1 MSKIY
6 VAVSSLSKIHR
17 PKKSRKWKKFLSLL
31 LLVIYLQNL
40 CYLLCT
46 FVLYWSRSLSFQ
58 STDTPARRSNNG
70 SIILEVDTICWLIW
84 APHAK
89 GKKKKKQAKDGVAVF
104 LEWLVTTKG
113 KVDYYRTM
121 GVGRTRSGW
130 RAPLTL
136 SCLTT
141 KEPNAGRTAKGSD
154 PSKTKI

>member
-17 PKKSRKWKKFLSLL
+17 PKKSCKWKKVLSLL

-89 GKKKKKQAKDGVAVF
+89 GKKKTG
-104 LEWLVTTKG
+104 KG
-113 KVDYYRTM
+113 WGCCISGMTCDYQGESNLPPTAMKSSYGGLRPVISFFWTS
-121 GVGRTRSGW
+121 V
-130 RAPLTL
+130 L
-136 SCLTT
+136 SSL
-141 KEPNAGRTAKGSD
+141 KWK
-154 PSKTKI
+154 